1 MEDFQMTDAPRVSE
15 NVIRQLRFI
24 IADQLSIHRDLV
36 TQPMTLKTPSW
47 EALRDMCD
55 ELLALRTPAQ
65 EAGERK
71 LTRDEWRAVDRAFW
85 ASVNDASPAVSEPAE
100 PVSKSVAKRTA
111 AQKGEPYPFTAEPV
125 FTTDFQDTGAPLSD
139 LVHRKPAPAT
149 GLTREEVDEK
159 RRMYS
164 ETELA
169 ALYEMSDSVAVKG
182 AALRNLIDDL
192 RNLAARK

>member
-1 MEDFQMTDAPRVSE
+1 VELTRYTITDQHYDPMHARNAFDVYLAVE
-15 NVIRQLRFI
+15 
-24 IADQLSIHRDLV
+24 ADRLLS
-36 TQPMTLKTPSW
+36 TLKEQLANAQS
-47 EALRDMCD
+47 EAKFAREHLER
-55 ELLALRTPAQ
+55 ERALRTPAQ
-65 EAGERK
+65 EAGDVRCKTCDGSGQLPDGFTSWENAANFYARQCAI
-71 LTRDEWRAVDRAFW
+71 AV
-85 ASVNDASPAVSEPAE
+85 EE
-100 PVSKSVAKRTA
+100 VARL
-111 AQKGEPYPFTAEPV
+111 QQPAEPV